1 MRNRFSAVLFVAA
14 LAIVSVEARAALIV
28 NGDFDANP
36 VTGGFAIVT
45 PSSAF
50 QITGWRVLTSGGN
63 TSASVDLVKAPYWQA
78 HSGANSVDLFGSY
91 TQQPSFLAQTFSVG
105 ADQLGAY
112 RLSFF
117 HSVNTDTPR
126 DQGLF
131 ANIVTGTGVAGT
143 SVATSSTSF
152 FYDIPADG
160 SPTKQ
165 AMAWKQGFLDVSFAA
180 AGNYT
185 LWFQGNAQFGNQN
198 QGAALDSVTLDA
210 AVGALGTA
218 VVPLPAASWLMLAGM
233 GMVFGLGRRRRLACS

>member
-1 MRNRFSAVLFVAA
+1 MRNRISAVLFVAA

-36 VTGGFAIVT
+36 VSGGFAIVT

-78 HSGANSVDLFGSY
+78 HSGANSVDLFGTR
-91 TQQPSFLAQTFSVG
+91 TQQPSFLAQTFLVG
-105 ADQLGAY
+105 PGELGAY

-117 HSVNTDTPR
+117 YSVNADTPR

-143 SVATSSTSF
+143 SVASSTTSF
-152 FYDIPADG
+152 LYDTPTDG
-160 SPTKQ
+160 NPTRQ
-165 AMAWKQGFLDVSFAA
+165 AMAWKQGVLDVSFAA
-180 AGNYT
+180 AGDYT
-185 LWFQGNAQFGNQN
+185 LWFRGNNQFGNAN
-198 QGAALDSVTLDA
+198 QGAVLDSVTLDA
-210 AVGALGTA
+210 AV
-218 VVPLPAASWLMLAGM
+218 VPLPAAGWLMLAGM
-233 GMVFGLGRRRRLACS
+233 GMVFGLGRQRRFASA

>member
-1 MRNRFSAVLFVAA
+1 MSNRVSTALFIIA
-14 LAIVSVEARAALIV
+14 LAIVSVKANAALIV

-36 VTGGFAIVT
+36 VSGNFATVT
-45 PSSAF
+45 PSSVF
-50 QITGWRVLTSGGN
+50 QMTGWRVVTSGGN
-63 TSASVDLVKAPYWQA
+63 TSASIDLVKAPYWQA
-78 HSGANSVDLFGSY
+78 HSGANSVDLFGSG

-105 ADQLGAY
+105 AGQLGSY

-131 ANIVTGTGVAGT
+131 ANIVAGTGIGGA

-160 SPTKQ
+160 NPTKQ
-165 AMAWKQGFLDVSFAA
+165 AMAWKQGFLDVNFAA
-180 AGNYT
+180 AGDYT
-185 LWFQGNAQFGNQN
+185 LWFQGDARFGNQN

-210 AVGALGTA
+210 TA
-218 VVPLPAASWLMLAGM
+218 VVPLPAAGWLMVAGL
-233 GMVFGLGRRRRLACS
+233 GMVFGLGRRRLSRS

>member
-1 MRNRFSAVLFVAA
+1 MRNRISAVLFVAA

-63 TSASVDLVKAPYWQA
+63 TNASVDLVKAPYWRA
-78 HSGANSVDLFGSY
+78 HSGANSVDLFGTG
-91 TQQPSFLAQTFSVG
+91 TQQPSFLAQTFFVG
-105 ADQLGAY
+105 PGQLGAY

-117 HSVNTDTPR
+117 YSVNADSPR

-131 ANIVTGTGVAGT
+131 ANIVTGTGLAGA
-143 SVATSSTSF
+143 SVAISTASSTTSF
-152 FYDIPADG
+152 FYDTPNDG
-160 SPTKQ
+160 NPTRQ
-165 AMAWKQGFLDVSFAA
+165 AMAWKQGFLDVSFAT
-180 AGNYT
+180 AGDYT
-185 LWFQGNAQFGNQN
+185 LWFQGDSRYGNAN

-210 AVGALGTA
+210 AV
-218 VVPLPAASWLMLAGM
+218 VPLPAAGWLMLAGM
-233 GMVFGLGRRRRLACS
+233 GMVFGLGRRRRFASA

>member
-1 MRNRFSAVLFVAA
+1 
-14 LAIVSVEARAALIV
+14 
-28 NGDFDANP
+28 
-36 VTGGFAIVT
+36 VT
-45 PSSAF
+45 
-50 QITGWRVLTSGGN
+50 
-63 TSASVDLVKAPYWQA
+63 
-78 HSGANSVDLFGSY
+78 
-91 TQQPSFLAQTFSVG
+91 
-105 ADQLGAY
+105 
-112 RLSFF
+112 
-117 HSVNTDTPR
+117 
-126 DQGLF
+126 
-131 ANIVTGTGVAGT
+131 GT

-180 AGNYT
+180 AGDYT

-233 GMVFGLGRRRRLACS
+233 GMVFGLGRRRRLAAV

>member
-1 MRNRFSAVLFVAA
+1 MTVGGTTSTYIGGITLAGAA
-14 LAIVSVEARAALIV
+14 GSESTVTTTNAAWLASL
-28 NGDFDANP
+28 GSLSMAN
-36 VTGGFAIVT
+36 
-45 PSSAF
+45 
-50 QITGWRVLTSGGN
+50 N
-63 TSASVDLVKAPYWQA
+63 TSLTY
-78 HSGANSVDLFGSY
+78 SGADAANY
-91 TQQPSFLAQTFSVG
+91 VG
-105 ADQLGAY
+105 A
-112 RLSFF
+112 
-117 HSVNTDTPR
+117 
-126 DQGLF
+126 
-131 ANIVTGTGVAGT
+131 IVTGTGVAGT

-185 LWFQGNAQFGNQN
+185 LWFRGNAQFGNQN

-233 GMVFGLGRRRRLACS
+233 GMVFGLGRRRRFASA

>member
-1 MRNRFSAVLFVAA
+1 MSACDAITVAA
-14 LAIVSVEARAALIV
+14 VAS
-28 NGDFDANP
+28 N
-36 VTGGFAIVT
+36 
-45 PSSAF
+45 
-50 QITGWRVLTSGGN
+50 TSGRR
-63 TSASVDLVKAPYWQA
+63 A
-78 HSGANSVDLFGSY
+78 HSGANSVDLFGTG

-105 ADQLGAY
+105 ASQLGAY

-185 LWFQGNAQFGNQN
+185 LWFRGNAQFGNQN

-233 GMVFGLGRRRRLACS
+233 GMVFGLGRRRRFASA